1 MNKVSIIADDRQ
13 SLEQH
18 GFRIVRMLGNGAFSQ
33 VLLVR
38 QYDTGELLACKVS
51 DRQDLARREGKLMSE
66 IDHPLFPRFCDFW
79 QAGERAFLLMEYVCG
94 SSLKELLH
102 SRGTFSQ
109 FQAAR
114 VGMELAEGLR
124 YLHQLPE
131 PMLFRDVKPSNVMIR
146 QDGRVKLLDLG
157 CACALRYPAEGR
169 AGTPGYAAPEQL
181 QKDGILSP
189 ACDVYGLA
197 KTLEAMAGKN
207 IDLSFKRFIES
218 CTAYRPED
226 RLSDMQGVMTVL
238 VPMCGEGPG
247 KRKLHSMLGFLQPR
261 AQCVKNIWESNYKNT

>member
-13 SLEQH
+13 CLEQH
-18 GFRIVRMLGNGAFSQ
+18 GFKMVRMLGSGAFSQ
-33 VLLVR
+33 VLLVQ

-66 IDHPLFPRFCDFW
+66 IDHPLFPRFHDFW
-79 QAGERAFLLMEYVCG
+79 QMGERAFLLMEYVCG
-94 SSLKELLH
+94 SSLKELLY

-109 FQAAR
+109 FQTAR

-197 KTLEAMAGKN
+197 KTLEAMTGKN

-218 CTAYRPED
+218 CTAYWPED
-226 RLSDMQGVMTVL
+226 RLSDMQGVMTAL
-238 VPMCGEGPG
+238 APMCGEGSS

-261 AQCVKNIWESNYKNT
+261 AQCVKNIWESNYKNI

>member
-1 MNKVSIIADDRQ
+1 MNKVSIITDDRQ

-18 GFRIVRMLGNGAFSQ
+18 GFKIVRILGTGAFSQ
-33 VLLVR
+33 VFLV
-38 QYDTGELLACKVS
+38 QKYDTGELFACKVS
-51 DRQDLARREGKLMSE
+51 DKQDLARRESALLSR
-66 IDHPLFPRFCDFW
+66 IDHPLFPRFYSFW
-79 QAGERAFLLMEYVCG
+79 QAGEKAFLLMEYVCG

-102 SRGTFSQ
+102 NRGPFSQ
-109 FQAAR
+109 MQTAR
-114 VGMELAEGLR
+114 AGMALAEGLR

-157 CACALRYPAEGR
+157 CACALRHPAESR

-181 QKDGILSP
+181 QTDGILSP

-207 IDLSFKRFIES
+207 SGLSLKSFVES

-226 RLSDMQGVMTVL
+226 RLPDMQGVMTAL
-238 VPMCGEGPG
+238 APMCGEGSS
-247 KRKLHSMLGFLQPR
+247 KRKLPLMLGFLQPR
-261 AQCVKNIWESNYKNT
+261 AQCVKNVWESNYKNI

>member
-1 MNKVSIIADDRQ
+1 MNKVSLTVDDRQ

-18 GFRIVRMLGNGAFSQ
+18 GFKIMRMLGNGAFSQ

-38 QYDTGELLACKVS
+38 KNDTGELFACKVS
-51 DRQDLARREGKLMSE
+51 DKQDLARRESDMLSG
-66 IDHPLFPRFCDFW
+66 IDHPLFPRFHDFW
-79 QAGERAFLLMEYVCG
+79 QAGERAFLLMEYVYG

-109 FQAAR
+109 MQTAR
-114 VGMELAEGLR
+114 VGMALAEGLR

-157 CACALRYPAEGR
+157 CACALKYPAESR

-181 QKDGILSP
+181 QTDGILSP

-207 IDLSFKRFIES
+207 SDVSFKRFVES

-226 RLSDMQGVMTVL
+226 RLPDMQEVMAAL
-238 VPMCGEGPG
+238 APMCGEGNS
-247 KRKLHSMLGFLQPR
+247 KSKMHSMLGFLQPR
-261 AQCVKNIWESNYKNT
+261 AQCVKNIWESNYKNI